1 MLIDASR
8 ACVLAIDLQTR
19 LLPVITG
26 GDAVLQ
32 QSVWLVRLANRL
44 GLPII
49 ATEQYPQ
56 GLGATCDA
64 LLQQLPSGCVQTKVD
79 FSCIAGGC
87 VDTGH
92 EQWILCGIE
101 SHVCVLQTALEL
113 KASGREVFV
122 VESAVGSRRESDKA
136 TALARMRQHEI
147 DIVSPEMVAFEC
159 LRSANSPLFREISR
173 EFLR

>member
-1 MLIDASR
+1 MLIDAAR
-8 ACVLAIDLQTR
+8 ATLLVIDLQSR
-19 LLPVITG
+19 LLPAISG

-32 QSVWLVRLANRL
+32 QAIWLVRLAKRL
-44 GLPII
+44 GLPIL
-49 ATEQYPQ
+49 ASEQYPQ
-56 GLGATCDA
+56 GLGATCEPLRDE
-64 LLQQLPSGCVQTKVD
+64 LPAACIQTKLD
-79 FSCIAGGC
+79 FSCVAADCI
-87 VDTGH
+87 DSQR

-136 TALARMRQHEI
+136 TALSRMRQYGI

-159 LRSANSPLFREISR
+159 LRTANSPHFKEISR